1 MHDLFENRNK
11 IANRSDLRTH
21 EDDVRVLEHGFHAI
35 GVGHEVRGDVALV
48 EAHAFNKIHFHTE
61 GVGLFNG
68 DDTVLANLVDSFG
81 DHRTDFRIGGRDTSN
96 LSDLALVVDLD
107 GNGVNA
113 FDSSGNRGFDA
124 LLERHRVSACS
135 NVAQT
140 SADHRPCEHSGGGGA
155 VTGNAVG
162 LLGNLFD
169 QLGADALVGVFE
181 FDFLGD
187 RHTVIGDG
195 GSAPLLVEHHIA
207 TLRAEGDAHCVGEL
221 VHATFKTTSCG
232 LVEFDDLGHR

>member
-1 MHDLFENRNK
+1 MN
-11 IANRSDLRTH
+11 
-21 EDDVRVLEHGFHAI
+21 
-35 GVGHEVRGDVALV
+35 
-48 EAHAFNKIHFHTE
+48 AFNC
-61 GVGLFNG
+61 
-68 DDTVLANLVDSFG
+68 
-81 DHRTDFRIGGRDTSN
+81 
-96 LSDLALVVDLD
+96 
-107 GNGVNA
+107 
-113 FDSSGNRGFDA
+113 SGNRGFDA
-124 LLERHRVSACS
+124 LLERHRVRSCS
-135 NVAQT
+135 NIAQT
-140 SADHRPCEHSGGGGA
+140 SANHRPCEHGGGGGA

-195 GSAPLLVEHHIA
+195 GCSPLLVEHHVA

-221 VHATFKTTSCG
+221 VHAAFETTSCG